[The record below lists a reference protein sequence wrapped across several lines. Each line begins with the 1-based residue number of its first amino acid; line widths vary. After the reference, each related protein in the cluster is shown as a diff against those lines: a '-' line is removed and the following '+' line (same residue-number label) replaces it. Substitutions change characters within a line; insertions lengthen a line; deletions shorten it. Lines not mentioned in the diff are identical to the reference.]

1 MKQFFQQLLKKH
13 LYLLIGA
20 AWLLT
25 IAVIINTYIDSP
37 SSTKVIRSSIE
48 DFLQKRERDFTEIAD
63 DTALIR
69 QMISRTLNEEQIQTL
84 VDKRYGLLVYEPR
97 NFDGTWA
104 LQFWNNQYIVANE
117 NILQMPDTN
126 RFQRLDNGYYE
137 VVKRTVFLPQKGTI
151 MVLGMIPVRWE
162 YYIPFANLPN
172 VFVGNTYADNK
183 VKITDHET
191 DLGVKSRFGQTLF
204 YLERI
209 QVQES
214 SRMGWITILF
224 IITGVLLILYF
235 LQQVASEISKQISW
249 WRGILFL
256 VSAVIFLRA
265 FTYFFPD
272 VLYLRRFELFD
283 PTIYGSSFLMGSLG
297 DLLINSFLFC
307 WTMLFVRRELNE
319 SYFLPNNNKILQ
331 WIKVGITLLLLVAST
346 FYVASL
352 IRSLINDAKISF
364 NVTYFFS
371 LSVYSF
377 VGFIVLACLALGYFY
392 LSQILLQ
399 IIEPSFRQYPLLMY
413 ALTATL
419 GLLLLSFVR
428 SPGNVQLSIWV
439 MIWLLLYMWL
449 LHQKIFG
456 GLKFKLSASE
466 VLFWLFV
473 FSLSISFVIIY
484 ENRKSEFDQR
494 KRLAEKLFFQTD
506 PTSERKLSIAL
517 TYFDNDFLF
526 PNFHRFKLRESN
538 QFLKDS
544 LANKNFSAY
553 QNEFENHIYTFDS
566 LGKPLFN
573 ENPVSFDTLN
583 TIFTMTGKATNIEN
597 LRFFEKSFD
606 RFAYVFKKEIIDTFD
621 KKVGYLFVL
630 SEPLKY
636 KSDALVPELFRQRR
650 EITSDYAPTY
660 SYAIY
665 NNGDLID
672 YFNDYPFATHLLA
685 ANIPKQEFYQRKTN
699 GNDELWY
706 RNSNDKVVVIVKKDN
721 SLLEGITLFAYIFS
735 AFLFLLAS
743 FRVIAILIQSRM
755 RLRYMRQIWQLN
767 IRSQIHTTIIFISLF
782 SFVVIGI
789 ATILFFINRYN
800 RNNEDRL
807 TRAIQIMN
815 KEISTKTRNHEA
827 FDDVLKLYE
836 TGSNNE
842 IKKLVDEVAEIHGAD
857 INLYD
862 LNGNLRETSHPIVYD
877 KGILSKKMN
886 AEAYYNLYNRE
897 MVQFVNE
904 EQIGMVSYLSVYCP
918 VRDEQGNAYAFLNIP
933 SFNSQKELTQEI
945 SNFLVTIINL
955 NVFIFLI
962 AGAIALFITNRITS
976 SFTLIGEKMQRINLG
991 KLNEEIRWDR
1001 NDEIG
1006 GLVKQ
1011 YNTMVHKLEESAAA
1025 LAKSEREGAWRQMA
1039 RQVAHEIKNP
1049 LTPMKLSIQ
1058 YLQKAIDNNSTNVKE
1073 MTANVARTLIEQ
1085 IDHLSKIASDFSQF
1099 ANIGNIKNEV
1109 FDLHDVIASI
1119 TSLYEATEGLNFTW
1133 HRVHQRIMVMMD
1145 RTQINR
1151 LFTNLLQNAI
1161 EASHE
1166 RDEKLITIDEQ
1177 LEEDYILISIS
1188 DNGEGIPESTQE
1200 KIFMPNFTTKSSG
1213 TGLGL
1218 AMSKAIVEQAKGS
1231 IWFETTEEAGTTFF
1245 IRLPILRAMS

>member
-1 MKQFFQQLLKKH
+1 LKQFFQQVLKKH
-13 LYLLIGA
+13 LYLLVGA

-37 SSTKVIRSSIE
+37 SSTKVIRNSIE
-48 DFLQKRERDFTEIAD
+48 DFLQKREKDFTAIFN
-63 DTALIR
+63 DTSLIR
-69 QMISRTLNEEQIQTL
+69 KMCNRELNDADIDVL
-84 VDKRYGLLVYEPR
+84 VNKRFGLLVYEPR
-97 NFDGTWA
+97 NFDGTWS
-104 LQFWNNQYIVANE
+104 LQFWNNQYIVANDST
-117 NILQMPDTN
+117 LQIPDTN
-126 RFQRLDNGYYE
+126 SFQRLENGYYE
-137 VVKRTVFLPQKGTI
+137 VVKRTVFIPHKGSI
-151 MVLGMIPVRWE
+151 IVLGMIPVRWE
-162 YYIPFANLPN
+162 YYIPFPNIPN
-172 VFVGNTYADNK
+172 VFVGNNYAENK
-183 VKITDHET
+183 VKISDHET
-191 DLGVKSRFGQTLF
+191 DLPIKSRFGQTLF

-209 QVQES
+209 QVQET
-214 SRMGWITILF
+214 SRMGWVTILF

-235 LQQVASEISKQISW
+235 IQQVASEVSKQVSW

-256 VSAVIFLRA
+256 LCSVIFLRA
-265 FTYFFPD
+265 FLYFFPD

-283 PTIYGSSFLMGSLG
+283 PTVYSSSFLMRSLG

-307 WTMLFVRRELNE
+307 WTMLFVRRELDE
-319 SYFLPNNNKILQ
+319 SYFLPSRNKIIQ
-331 WIKVGITLLLLVAST
+331 WIKVGVTLVFLVGST
-346 FYVASL
+346 FYIANL
-352 IRSLINDAKISF
+352 IRSLITDGKISF
-364 NVTYFFS
+364 NVTNFFS
-371 LSVYSF
+371 LSIYSF
-377 VGFIVLACLALGYFY
+377 VGFIILACLALGYFY
-392 LSQILLQ
+392 LSQLMLQ
-399 IIEPSFRQYPLLMY
+399 VIEPSFRQYPLLMY
-413 ALTATL
+413 AISTTL
-419 GLLLLSFVR
+419 GLLLLSFAVKP
-428 SPGNVQLSIWV
+428 SNIQLNLLV
-439 MIWLLLYMWL
+439 LIWLLLYLWL

-466 VLFWLFV
+466 VLFWLFI
-473 FSLSISFVIIY
+473 FSLSVSFIIIY
-484 ENRKSEFDQR
+484 ENKKIEFENR

-517 TYFDNDFLF
+517 TYFDNDFLY
-526 PNFHRFKLRESN
+526 PNFQRFKSKVSN

-544 LANKNFSAY
+544 LANKNFSTY
-553 QNEFENHIYTFDS
+553 QNDYENHIYTFDS
-566 LGKPLFN
+566 SGHALFN
-573 ENPVSFDTLN
+573 DNPISFDTLN
-583 TIFTMTGKATNIEN
+583 TIYTMTGKQTSIDN

-606 RFAYVFKKEIIDTFD
+606 RFAYIFKKEITDSTD
-621 KKVGYLFVL
+621 KTVGYLFVL
-630 SEPLKY
+630 SEPQKY

-650 EITSDYAPTY
+650 EITSDYAPSY

-665 NNGDLID
+665 NNGDLVD
-672 YFNDYPFATHLLA
+672 YFNDYPFATELPEAKVPKHEFEQHL
-685 ANIPKQEFYQRKTN
+685 NN
-699 GNDELWY
+699 GYDELWY
-706 RNSNDKVVVIVKKDN
+706 RYSKGKVVVIVKKDN

-743 FRVIAILIQSRM
+743 FRFISILIQSRM
-755 RLRYMRQIWQLN
+755 RLRYMKQYWQLN

-789 ATILFFINRYN
+789 ATIFFFINRYN

-815 KEISTKTRNHEA
+815 KEITTKIRNHEA

-886 AEAYYNLYNRE
+886 AEAYYMLFNKQ

-991 KLNEEIRWDR
+991 KLNEEIKWDR
-1001 NDEIG
+1001 SDEIG

-1011 YNTMVHKLEESAAA
+1011 YNTMVHKLEDSAAA

-1058 YLQKAIDNNSTNVKE
+1058 YLQKAIDNNSPNVKE
-1073 MTANVARTLIEQ
+1073 MTGNVARTLIEQ

-1099 ANIGNIKNEV
+1099 ANIGNIRNEV
-1109 FDLHDVIASI
+1109 FDLHDVISSI
-1119 TSLYEATEGLNFTW
+1119 MSLYEATEGLNFTW
-1133 HRVHQRIMVMMD
+1133 NRAQHRIMVMMD

-1151 LFTNLLQNAI
+1151 LFTNLLQNAV

-1166 RDEKLITIDEQ
+1166 REEKLITIEEE
-1177 LEEDYILISIS
+1177 LEDHSILVSIS

-1231 IWFETTEEAGTTFF
+1231 IWFETMEDAGTTFY

>member
-1 MKQFFQQLLKKH
+1 M
-13 LYLLIGA
+13 GA

-37 SSTKVIRSSIE
+37 SSTKVIRNSIE
-48 DFLQKRERDFTEIAD
+48 SFLQEREDDFLEITN

-69 QMISRTLNEEQIQTL
+69 QMSNRELSTEQIESL
-84 VDKRYGLLVYEPR
+84 VQKQYGLLVYEPR

-104 LQFWNNQYIVANE
+104 LQFWNNQYIVANDQ
-117 NILQMPDTN
+117 ILQMPDTN
-126 RFQRLDNGYYE
+126 NFQRLENGYYE
-137 VVKRTVFLPQKGTI
+137 VIKRTVFLPQKGTI
-151 MVLGMIPVRWE
+151 IVLGMIPVRWE
-162 YYIPFANLPN
+162 YYIPFTNLPN
-172 VFVGNTYADNK
+172 VFVGNNSAENK
-183 VKITDHET
+183 VKITAQQT
-191 DLGVKSRFGQTLF
+191 DFPIRSKFGQTLF
-204 YLERI
+204 FLERI
-209 QVQES
+209 QVQET
-214 SRMGWITILF
+214 SRMGWVTIVF

-235 LQQVASEISKQISW
+235 LQQVASEISRHVSW

-256 VSAVIFLRA
+256 ITAVLSLRA

-272 VLYLRRFELFD
+272 ILYLRRFELFD
-283 PTIYGSSFLMGSLG
+283 PSIYGSSLLMGSLG

-307 WTMLFVRRELNE
+307 WTMLFVRRELDE
-319 SYFLPNNNKILQ
+319 SYFLPSKNKVIQ
-331 WIKVGITLLLLVAST
+331 WVKVGVTLFLLVAAS
-346 FYVASL
+346 FYIASL
-352 IRSLINDAKISF
+352 IRSLITDAKISF
-364 NVTYFFS
+364 NVTNFFS

-399 IIEPSFRQYPLLMY
+399 VIHPSFRQFPLVMY
-413 ALTATL
+413 AVSTTM
-419 GLLLLSFVR
+419 GLLLLSFNN
-428 SPGNVQLSIWV
+428 SPGRTQLYLFV
-439 MIWLLLYMWL
+439 MVWLLLYMWL
-449 LHQKIFG
+449 LHLKIFG

-466 VLFWLFV
+466 VLFWLFI

-484 ENRKSEFDQR
+484 ENRKKELGER
-494 KRLAEKLFFQTD
+494 KRLAETLFFQTD
-506 PTSERKLSIAL
+506 PNSERKLSIAL
-517 TYFDNDFLF
+517 TYFDNDFLY
-526 PNFHRFKLRESN
+526 PNFNRFKSPASN

-544 LANKNFSAY
+544 LANRNFSAY
-553 QNEFENHIYTFDS
+553 QNDYENHIYTFDS
-566 LGKPLFN
+566 AGRPLFN
-573 ENPVSFDTLN
+573 QNPISYDTLS
-583 TIFTMTGKATNIEN
+583 TIFTMTGKPTSIEN

-606 RFAYVFKKEIIDTFD
+606 RFAYVFKKEITDSLNN
-621 KKVGYLFVL
+621 KVGYLFVL
-630 SEPLKY
+630 SEPQKY

-650 EITSDYAPTY
+650 EITSDYAPVY

-672 YFNDYPFATHLLA
+672 YFNDYPFSTHLPESE
-685 ANIPKQEFYQRKTN
+685 IPKQEFEQRKDK
-699 GNDELWY
+699 GYDELWY
-706 RNSNDKVVVIVKKDN
+706 RYSKDKVVVVVKKDN

-743 FRVIAILIQSRM
+743 FRAISILIQSRM
-755 RLRYMRQIWQLN
+755 RLKYMRQYWQLN

-789 ATILFFINRYN
+789 ATIFFFINRYN
-800 RNNEDRL
+800 RNNQDRL
-807 TRAIQIMN
+807 SRAIQIMN
-815 KEISTKTRNHEA
+815 KEISTKTRNHEV
-827 FDDVLKLYE
+827 FDDVLKVYE

-842 IKKLVDEVAEIHGAD
+842 IKQLVDEVAEIHGAD

-862 LNGNLRETSHPIVYD
+862 LDGNLRETSHPIVYE

-886 AEAYYNLYNRE
+886 AEAYYKLFNKQL
-897 MVQFVNE
+897 VQFVNE

-918 VRDEQGNAYAFLNIP
+918 VRDSEGNAFAFLNIP

-991 KLNEEIRWDR
+991 KLNEEIKWER

-1006 GLVKQ
+1006 GLVRQ

-1058 YLQKAIDNNSTNVKE
+1058 YLQKAIDNNSSNVKE

-1133 HRVHQRIMVMMD
+1133 SRVHQRIMVMMD

-1161 EASHE
+1161 EASHGRE
-1166 RDEKLITIDEQ
+1166 EKLITIEEQ
-1177 LEEDYILISIS
+1177 LEDDYILISIS

-1231 IWFETTEEAGTTFF
+1231 IWFETTEYEGTTFF

>member
-1 MKQFFQQLLKKH
+1 M
-13 LYLLIGA
+13 GA

-37 SSTKVIRSSIE
+37 SSTKVIRNSIEKFLQEREE
-48 DFLQKRERDFTEIAD
+48 DFLDIAN

-69 QMISRTLNEEQIQTL
+69 QMSNRELSTEQIESL
-84 VDKRYGLLVYEPR
+84 VEKRYGLLVYEPR

-104 LQFWNNQYIVANE
+104 LQFWNNQYIVANDQ
-117 NILQMPDTN
+117 ILQMPDTN
-126 RFQRLDNGYYE
+126 NFQRLENGYYE
-137 VVKRTVFLPQKGTI
+137 VIKRTVFLPQKGSI
-151 MVLGMIPVRWE
+151 IILGMIPVRWE

-172 VFVGNTYADNK
+172 VFVGNNYAENK
-183 VKITDHET
+183 VKIIGQET
-191 DLGVKSRFGQTLF
+191 DFPIRSSLGQTLF
-204 YLERI
+204 FLERI
-209 QVQES
+209 PMQET
-214 SRMGWITILF
+214 SRMGWVTIVF
-224 IITGVLLILYF
+224 IITGILLILYF
-235 LQQVASEISKQISW
+235 LQQVASEISRQISW

-256 VSAVIFLRA
+256 ICAVFFLRA

-272 VLYLRRFELFD
+272 VFYLRRFELFD
-283 PTIYGSSFLMGSLG
+283 PTIYSTSFLMASLG

-307 WTMLFVRRELNE
+307 WTMLFVRRELDE
-319 SYFLPNNNKILQ
+319 SYFLPSKNKILQ
-331 WIKVGITLLLLVAST
+331 WVKVGVTLFILVGAS
-346 FYVASL
+346 FYISSL
-352 IRSLINDAKISF
+352 IRSLITDAKISF
-364 NVTYFFS
+364 NVTNFFS

-377 VGFIVLACLALGYFY
+377 IGFIVLACLALGYFY

-399 IIEPSFRQYPLLMY
+399 IIHPSFKQFPLLMY
-413 ALTATL
+413 AVSTTI
-419 GLLLLSFVR
+419 GLLLLSFNAAA
-428 SPGNVQLSIWV
+428 GKTQLYLFAMV
-439 MIWLLLYMWL
+439 WLLLYMWL
-449 LHQKIFG
+449 LHLKIFG

-466 VLFWLFV
+466 VLFWLFI

-484 ENRKSEFDQR
+484 ENRKKELGER
-494 KRLAEKLFFQTD
+494 KRLAESLFFQTD

-526 PNFHRFKLRESN
+526 PNFDRFKSPASN

-553 QNEFENHIYTFDS
+553 QNDYENHIYTFDS
-566 LGKPLFN
+566 AGKPLFN
-573 ENPVSFDTLN
+573 QNPVSFDTLN
-583 TIFTMTGKATNIEN
+583 TIFTMTGKPTSIEN

-606 RFAYVFKKEIIDTFD
+606 RFAYVFKKEITDTLNQ
-621 KKVGYLFVL
+621 KVGYLFVL
-630 SEPLKY
+630 SEPQKY

-650 EITSDYAPTY
+650 EITSDYAPVY

-672 YFNDYPFATHLLA
+672 YFNDYPFATHLPVSE
-685 ANIPKQEFYQRKTN
+685 IPKQEFHQNKEKGY
-699 GNDELWY
+699 DELWY
-706 RNSNDKVVVIVKKDN
+706 RYSKDKVVVVVKKDN
-721 SLLEGITLFAYIFS
+721 SLLEAITLFAYIFS

-743 FRVIAILIQSRM
+743 FRAISILIQSRM
-755 RLRYMRQIWQLN
+755 RLKFMRQYWQLN

-800 RNNEDRL
+800 RNNQDRL

-815 KEISTKTRNHEA
+815 KEISAKTRNHEA

-886 AEAYYNLYNRE
+886 AEAYYKLSNKQW
-897 MVQFVNE
+897 VQFVNE

-918 VRDEQGNAYAFLNIP
+918 VRDEEGNAFAFLNIP

-1011 YNTMVHKLEESAAA
+1011 YNTMVHKLEDSAAA

-1058 YLQKAIDNNSTNVKE
+1058 YLQKAIDNNSVNVKE

-1099 ANIGNIKNEV
+1099 ANIGNIRNEV

-1119 TSLYEATEGLNFTW
+1119 TSLYEATEGLSFTW
-1133 HRVHQRIMVMMD
+1133 RRVQQRIMIMMD

-1151 LFTNLLQNAI
+1151 LFTNLLQNAV

-1166 RDEKLITIDEQ
+1166 REVKQIVIEEE

-1188 DNGEGIPESTQE
+1188 DNGEGIPEATQE

-1231 IWFETTEEAGTTFF
+1231 IWFETTEDEGTTFF

>member
-1 MKQFFQQLLKKH
+1 LKQFFQQLLKKH
-13 LYLLIGA
+13 LYLLVGA

-37 SSTKVIRSSIE
+37 SSTKVIRNSIE
-48 DFLQKRERDFTEIAD
+48 DFLQKREKDFSEIAS
-63 DTALIR
+63 DTSLIR
-69 QMISRTLNEEQIQTL
+69 KMCNRQLNDEEIEML
-84 VDKRYGLLVYEPR
+84 VNKRYGILVYEPR

-104 LQFWNNQYIVANE
+104 LQFWNNQYIVANDS
-117 NILQMPDTN
+117 ILQMPDTN
-126 RFQRLDNGYYE
+126 SFQRLENGYYE
-137 VVKRTVFLPQKGTI
+137 VIKRTVFIPHKGSI
-151 MVLGMIPVRWE
+151 LVMGMIPIRWE
-162 YYIPFANLPN
+162 YYISFPNIPN
-172 VFVGNTYADNK
+172 VFVGNSYAENK
-183 VKITDHET
+183 VKISEQPT
-191 DLGVKSRFGQTLF
+191 DLPIKSRFGQTLF

-209 QVQES
+209 QVQET
-214 SRMGWITILF
+214 SRMGWVTILF

-235 LQQVASEISKQISW
+235 IQQVASEISRQSW

-256 VSAVIFLRA
+256 LCSVFFLRA
-265 FTYFFPD
+265 FLYFFPEI
-272 VLYLRRFELFD
+272 LYLRRFELFD
-283 PTIYGSSFLMGSLG
+283 PTIYSSSVLMRSLG

-307 WTMLFVRRELNE
+307 WSMLFVRRELDE
-319 SYFLPNNNKILQ
+319 SYFLPSKNKIVQ
-331 WIKVGITLLLLVAST
+331 WVKVGLTLLLLVGST
-346 FYVASL
+346 FYIGNL
-352 IRSLINDAKISF
+352 IRSIIADGKISF
-364 NVTYFFS
+364 NVTNFFS

-392 LSQILLQ
+392 LSQFLLQ

-413 ALTATL
+413 VATTTL
-419 GLLLLSFVR
+419 GLLLLSFTGK
-428 SPGNVQLSIWV
+428 PANTQLNLLILV
-439 MIWLLLYMWL
+439 WLLLYLWL

-466 VLFWLFV
+466 VLFWLFI
-473 FSLSISFVIIY
+473 FSLSVSFVIIY
-484 ENRKSEFDQR
+484 ENKKIEFLNR

-506 PTSERKLSIAL
+506 PSSERKLSIAL
-517 TYFDNDFLF
+517 TYFDNDFLY
-526 PNFHRFKLRESN
+526 PNFVRFKSRTSN

-544 LANKNFSAY
+544 LANRNFSAY
-553 QNEFENHIYTFDS
+553 QNDYENHIYTFDS
-566 LGKPLFN
+566 SGKALFN
-573 ENPVSFDTLN
+573 ENPISFDTLN
-583 TIFTMTGKATNIEN
+583 TIFTVTGKPTNIDN

-606 RFAYVFKKEIIDTFD
+606 RFAYIFKKEITDSNE

-630 SEPLKY
+630 SEPQKY

-650 EITSDYAPTY
+650 DITSDYGTTY

-665 NNGDLID
+665 NNADLIE
-672 YFNDYPFATHLLA
+672 YYNDYPFATELPDSKVPKHEFEQHV
-685 ANIPKQEFYQRKTN
+685 ANGY
-699 GNDELWY
+699 DELWY
-706 RNSNDKVVVIVKKDN
+706 RYSKDKVVVVVKKDN

-743 FRVIAILIQSRM
+743 FRTIAILIQSRM
-755 RLRYMRQIWQLN
+755 RLKYLRQYWQLN

-789 ATILFFINRYN
+789 ATIFFFINRYN
-800 RNNEDRL
+800 RTNEDRL
-807 TRAIQIMN
+807 SRAIQIMN
-815 KEISTKTRNHEA
+815 KEITTKIRNHEA

-886 AEAYYNLYNRE
+886 AEAYYMLFNKQI
-897 MVQFVNE
+897 VQFVNE

-918 VRDEQGNAYAFLNIP
+918 VRDQDGNAYAFLNIP
-933 SFNSQKELTQEI
+933 SFNSQQELTQEI

-991 KLNEEIRWDR
+991 KLNEEIKWQR

-1006 GLVKQ
+1006 VLVKQ
-1011 YNTMVHKLEESAAA
+1011 YNTMVHKLEDSAAA

-1058 YLQKAIDNNSTNVKE
+1058 YLQKAIDNNSANVKE

-1119 TSLYEATEGLNFTW
+1119 TSLYEATEGLNFSW
-1133 HRVHQRIMVMMD
+1133 HPVPHRIMVMMD
-1145 RTQINR
+1145 RTQVNR
-1151 LFTNLLQNAI
+1151 LFTNLLQNAV

-1166 RDEKLITIDEQ
+1166 RDEKLITI
-1177 LEEDYILISIS
+1177 EEELDDDYILVSIS

-1218 AMSKAIVEQAKGS
+1218 AMSKAIVEQAKGA
-1231 IWFETTEEAGTTFF
+1231 IWFETREDEGTTFF

>member
-1 MKQFFQQLLKKH
+1 M
-13 LYLLIGA
+13 GA

-48 DFLQKRERDFTEIAD
+48 KFLQEREEDFFQIAK
-63 DTALIR
+63 DTAFVR
-69 QMISRTLNEEQIQTL
+69 QLSNRELSTEQIESL
-84 VDKRYGLLVYEPR
+84 VQKRYGLLIYEPR

-104 LQFWNNQYIVANE
+104 LQFWNNQYIVASSE
-117 NILQMPDTN
+117 ILEMPDTN
-126 RFQRLDNGYYE
+126 TFQRLANGYYE
-137 VVKRTVFLPQKGTI
+137 VIKRTVFLPQKGSI
-151 MVLGMIPVRWE
+151 IVLGMIPVRWE

-172 VFVGNTYADNK
+172 VFVGNNYAENK
-183 VKITDHET
+183 VKITPQET
-191 DLGVKSRFGQTLF
+191 DFPVRSKLGQTLF
-204 YLERI
+204 FLERI
-209 QVQES
+209 QMQETS
-214 SRMGWITILF
+214 KMGWVTIVF
-224 IITGVLLILYF
+224 IITGILLILYF
-235 LQQVASEISKQISW
+235 LQQVASEISRQISW

-272 VLYLRRFELFD
+272 VLQLRRFELFD
-283 PTIYGSSFLMGSLG
+283 PTIYSTSFLMASLG

-307 WTMLFVRRELNE
+307 WTMLFVRRELDE
-319 SYFLPNNNKILQ
+319 SYFLPSKNKIIQ
-331 WIKVGITLLLLVAST
+331 WIKVIATLFILVGTT
-346 FYVASL
+346 FFVASL
-352 IRSLINDAKISF
+352 IRSLIIDAKISF
-364 NVTYFFS
+364 NVTNFFS
-371 LSVYSF
+371 LSVYSV

-392 LSQILLQ
+392 LSQTLLQ
-399 IIEPSFRQYPLLMY
+399 IIHPSFKQFPLAMY
-413 ALTATL
+413 ALSTTM
-419 GLLLLSFVR
+419 GLLLLSINSSSGKSQLYLFVM
-428 SPGNVQLSIWV
+428 V
-439 MIWLLLYMWL
+439 WLLLYMWL
-449 LHQKIFG
+449 LHLKIFG
-456 GLKFKLSASE
+456 GSKFKLSASE
-466 VLFWLFV
+466 VLFWLFI
-473 FSLSISFVIIY
+473 FSLSISFVIIS
-484 ENRKSEFDQR
+484 ENRKKELADR
-494 KRLAEKLFFQTD
+494 KLLAETLFFQTD
-506 PTSERKLSIAL
+506 PNSERKLSIAL
-517 TYFDNDFLF
+517 TYFDNDFLY
-526 PNFHRFKLRESN
+526 PNFDRFKSPVSN

-553 QNEFENHIYTFDS
+553 QNDYENHIYTFDS
-566 LGKPLFN
+566 SGKALFN
-573 ENPVSFDTLN
+573 QNPVSYDTLN
-583 TIFTMTGKATNIEN
+583 TIFTMTGKTTSIEN

-606 RFAYVFKKEIIDTFD
+606 RFAYIFKKEITDTLN
-621 KKVGYLFVL
+621 KKLGYLFVL
-630 SEPLKY
+630 SEPQKY

-650 EITSDYAPTY
+650 EISSEYAPNY

-672 YFNDYPFATHLLA
+672 YFSDYPFATHLPA
-685 ANIPKQEFYQRKTN
+685 SEIPKQEFYQHKDK
-699 GNDELWY
+699 GYDELWY
-706 RNSNDKVVVIVKKDN
+706 RYSKDKVVVVVKKDN

-743 FRVIAILIQSRM
+743 FRAISMLIQSRM
-755 RLRYMRQIWQLN
+755 QLRYMRQYWQLN

-789 ATILFFINRYN
+789 ATIFFFINRYN
-800 RNNEDRL
+800 RNNQDRL

-886 AEAYYNLYNRE
+886 AEAYYKLFNKQL
-897 MVQFVNE
+897 VQFVNE

-918 VRDEQGNAYAFLNIP
+918 VRDEQGNAFAFLNIP

-1006 GLVKQ
+1006 VLVKQ
-1011 YNTMVHKLEESAAA
+1011 YNTMVHKLEDSAAA

-1058 YLQKAIDNNSTNVKE
+1058 YLQKAIDNNSANVKE

-1099 ANIGNIKNEV
+1099 ANIGNIRNEV
-1109 FDLHDVIASI
+1109 FNLHDVIASI

-1133 HRVHQRIMVMMD
+1133 HRVQQRIMVMMD
-1145 RTQINR
+1145 RTQVNR
-1151 LFTNLLQNAI
+1151 LFTNLLQNAV

-1166 RDEKLITIDEQ
+1166 RDDKQIVIEEE

-1231 IWFETTEEAGTTFF
+1231 IWFETTEYEGTTFF

>member
-1 MKQFFQQLLKKH
+1 M
-13 LYLLIGA
+13 IGA

-37 SSTKVIRSSIE
+37 SSTKVIRNSIE
-48 DFLQKRERDFTEIAD
+48 DYLQKREKDFLKVVS

-69 QMISRTLNEEQIQTL
+69 QMSDRQLSDEQIQDL
-84 VDKRYGLLVYEPR
+84 VSKHYGILVYEPR

-104 LQFWNNQYIVANE
+104 LQFWNNQYMVANDQ
-117 NILQMPDTN
+117 ILQMVDTN
-126 RFQRLDNGYYE
+126 DFKRLENGYYE
-137 VVKRTVFLPQKGTI
+137 VVKRTVFLPQKGSLI
-151 MVLGMIPVRWE
+151 VLGMIPVRWE
-162 YYIPFANLPN
+162 YYIEFANLPN
-172 VFVGNTYADNK
+172 VFVGNSYADNK
-183 VKITDHET
+183 VKIAEHET
-191 DLGVKSRFGQTLF
+191 DLPIKSHFGQNLF
-204 YLERI
+204 YLERK
-209 QVQES
+209 QVQET
-214 SRMGWITILF
+214 SRMGWVTILF

-235 LQQVASEISKQISW
+235 IQQVASEVSKHVNW

-256 VSAVIFLRA
+256 VVAVLFLRA
-265 FTYFFPD
+265 FSYFFPD

-283 PTIYGSSFLMGSLG
+283 PSIYGSSWLMGSLG

-307 WTMLFVRRELNE
+307 WTMLFVRREMDE
-319 SYFLPNNNKILQ
+319 SNFLPSKNKIIQ
-331 WIKVGITLLLLVAST
+331 WVKVGLTLVVLVAAT
-346 FYVASL
+346 FYIASL
-352 IRSLINDAKISF
+352 IRSLIADAKISF
-364 NVTYFFS
+364 NVTNFFS

-392 LSQILLQ
+392 LSQILIQL
-399 IIEPSFRQYPLLMY
+399 IEPNFRQYPLFMY
-413 ALTATL
+413 ALTTTL
-419 GLLLLSFVR
+419 GLFLLSFT
-428 SPGNVQLSIWV
+428 STAGSTQIYLFV
-439 MIWLLLYMWL
+439 MVWMLVYMWL
-449 LHQKIFG
+449 LHQKIFS

-466 VLFWLFV
+466 VLFWLFI
-473 FSLSISFVIIY
+473 FSLSISTLIIY
-484 ENRKSEFDQR
+484 ENRKAEFVNR
-494 KRLAEKLFFQTD
+494 KRLAEKLFFQND

-526 PNFHRFKLRESN
+526 PNFQRFKIRSSN
-538 QFLKDS
+538 LFLKDS

-553 QNEFENHIYTFDS
+553 QNDFDNHIYTFDS
-566 LGKPLFN
+566 IGKPLFN

-583 TIFTMTGKATNIEN
+583 TIFTITGKPTNIEN

-606 RFAYVFKKEIIDTFD
+606 RFAYIFKKEIVDTLER
-621 KKVGYLFVL
+621 KVGYLFVL
-630 SEPLKY
+630 SEPQKY

-650 EITSDYAPTY
+650 EISVDFGPVY

-665 NNGDLID
+665 NKGDLID
-672 YFNDYPFATHLLA
+672 YFNDYPFATQLLESDV
-685 ANIPKQEFYQRKTN
+685 PKKEFEQHVEKGY
-699 GNDELWY
+699 DELWY
-706 RNSNDKVVVIVKKDN
+706 RYSKDKVVVIVKKDN

-743 FRVIAILIQSRM
+743 FRAIAILIQSRM
-755 RLRYMRQIWQLN
+755 RLRYMRQYWQLN

-789 ATILFFINRYN
+789 ATIFFFINRYN
-800 RNNEDRL
+800 RNNQDRL

-815 KEISTKTRNHEA
+815 KEITTKIRNHEA

-886 AEAYYNLYNRE
+886 AEAYHNLFNKQ

-904 EQIGMVSYLSVYCP
+904 EQIGMVTYLSVYSP
-918 VRDEQGNAYAFLNIP
+918 VRDAQGNAYAFLNIP

-976 SFTLIGEKMQRINLG
+976 SFILIGEKMQRINLG
-991 KLNEEIRWDR
+991 KLNEEIKWER

-1006 GLVKQ
+1006 VLVKQ
-1011 YNTMVHKLEESAAA
+1011 YNTMVHKLEDSAAA

-1058 YLQKAIDNNSTNVKE
+1058 YLQKAIDNNSSNVKE

-1119 TSLYEATEGLNFTW
+1119 TSLYEAIEGLNFTW
-1133 HRVHQRIMVMMD
+1133 RKVPQRIMVMMD

-1166 RDEKLITIDEQ
+1166 RDEKLITIEEE
-1177 LEEDYILISIS
+1177 LEEDYILVSIS
-1188 DNGEGIPESTQE
+1188 DNGEGIPEATQE
-1200 KIFMPNFTTKSSG
+1200 KIFTPNFTTKSSG

-1218 AMSKAIVEQAKGS
+1218 AMSKAIVEQARGG
-1231 IWFETTEEAGTTFF
+1231 IWFETTEDEGTTFF